1 MMTLLNRQWVPLL
14 VPLTHLLPQFL
25 QVRPVLI
32 SKPPESIPY
41 FEFPLFPLFLG
52 PSSLRVYSC
61 LFTKVWLQATPH
73 AIHPECQWD
82 SHHPSIS
89 ACHFPL
95 QSIQYFH
102 SKVFNPL
109 TFIIKYR
116 FIAHCNTPREACL
129 TTFLHGPSVPIK
141 WMYSFYAMK
150 HLTVLHFCN
159 FDYVASTLVKISFL
173 IFSHS
178 EISGSF
184 MAQFKSFLFMKDH
197 PYKAHADWTFI
208 FLLENPLP
216 LHLDC
221 GSRKGS
227 DTISS
232 FLSEP
237 NIVLDQDLWV
247 KTLTWNLR

>member
-1 MMTLLNRQWVPLL
+1 MSPFTCSSYTSPSPVPAGQTSSHFKASRVSPILWVPT
-14 VPLTHLLPQFL
+14 VPTLSRSFL
-25 QVRPVLI
+25 
-32 SKPPESIPY
+32 SKGV
-41 FEFPLFPLFLG
+41 FTPLHQSMAPG
-52 PSSLRVYSC
+52 HSPCHPSRGQL
-61 LFTKVWLQATPH
+61 
-73 AIHPECQWD
+73 D
-82 SHHPSIS
+82 SHHSSVS
-89 ACHFPL
+89 AGHFPL
-95 QSIQYFH
+95 QSIQYSTPKYSIFH
-102 SKVFNPL
+102 YKVFNPL

-116 FIAHCNTPREACL
+116 FIAHSNTPREASL
-129 TTFLHGPSVPIK
+129 TTFLHGPSAPIK
-141 WMYSFYAMK
+141 WMYSLYAMK

-159 FDYVASTLVKISFL
+159 FDYAASTLVKISFL

-184 MAQFKSFLFMKDH
+184 MAQFKSFFFMKDH

-208 FLLENPLP
+208 LLLENPLP

-221 GSRKGS
+221 GSRKGR

-237 NIVLDQDLWV
+237 NIVLDQDLSV